1 MTKDR
6 NCRGVFIDEENPN
19 VPILMYADDI
29 VIVGDR
35 IGDVQKILDCLDM
48 YCEKW
53 RPNVNI
59 EKTKLIDFRNE
70 GTIKRYE
77 FEYFRMEKIDC

>member
-6 NCRGVFIDEENPN
+6 NCRGLFTDEVNPN
-19 VPILMYADDI
+19 VPMLMYADDI

-53 RPNVNI
+53 GLSVNK
-59 EKTKLIDFRNE
+59 EKTKLMVFRN
-70 GTIKRYE
+70 
-77 FEYFRMEKIDC
+77 